1 MSSHTQSYL
10 AGVRITSFT
19 HVCSIRETAP
29 KFTELK
35 RDKAAPKVKV
45 AIGGSSK
52 LKKAGLAGGGRGG
65 VAVPAANVFS
75 ATAGVGGVGAG
86 GGAGAA
92 AGGVGGKRG
101 VKRKQPT
108 GGVSGLDAIKR
119 EMALHKAREE
129 AAAQREAEEAAVKKA
144 RKDYWLAPG
153 IVVKV
158 QTPSSWRAVLCR

>member
-1 MSSHTQSYL
+1 MQSYL
-10 AGVRITSFT
+10 ASVRITSFT

-129 AAAQREAEEAAVKKA
+129 ATAQREAEEAAVKKA

-158 QTPSSWRAVLCR
+158 QTPSGWLAVLCR